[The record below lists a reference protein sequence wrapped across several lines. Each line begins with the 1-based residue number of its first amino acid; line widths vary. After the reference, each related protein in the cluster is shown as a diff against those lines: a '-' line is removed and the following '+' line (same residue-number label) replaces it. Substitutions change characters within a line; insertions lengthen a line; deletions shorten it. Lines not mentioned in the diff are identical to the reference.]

1 MWILKTM
8 YNELID
14 TSLSKIASKVETY
27 KDDKTRSHKKCDYI
41 ELLTLLSSD
50 ELYLDYFL
58 SRFYSEY
65 SDRNDTLEDEQSQID
80 DNHQQ
85 EIIDLF
91 EILQYRSRL
100 YGESY
105 PFEVDSNMIKLKD
118 NISVRNKLYIILLS
132 CANLTTF
139 EKNLQSSL
147 AEEFEHITYCAIKQ
161 YLPASFNVKKLGSNS
176 DYIGNTRSKLKAL
189 GKDINL
195 PTNDEQIDGIS
206 IHANKEKGVDLVAWY
221 NFVDNIPNTLI
232 FLIQCA
238 CGTDTQHKQAEP
250 IGYDNYFYFNNK
262 PIISLATPKSI
273 VVKENYIKDMNEVSA
288 GNILF
293 FDRLRL
299 IELIVDEDCV
309 SSIKAFQL
317 ADRLISQTISV
328 LD

>member
-1 MWILKTM
+1 MS
-8 YNELID
+8 YNTLIEA
-14 TSLSKIASKVETY
+14 SLSKIASKVETY
-27 KDDKTRSHKKCDYI
+27 KGENSRTHKKCDYI

-50 ELYLDYFL
+50 ELYKDYFL

-65 SDRNDTLEDEQSQID
+65 SDRDDSLEEEQAQID
-80 DNHQQ
+80 DTHQQ

-91 EILQYRSRL
+91 EILQYRAQL

-105 PFEVDSNMIKLKD
+105 PFEVDSNMIKLRT
-118 NISVRNKLYIILLS
+118 NISNRHKLYIVLLS

-139 EKNLQSSL
+139 EKNLHSSL

-161 YLPASFNVKKLGSNS
+161 YLPTSFKVKKLGSNS
-176 DYIGNTRSKLKAL
+176 DYTGNTRSKLKEL

-195 PTNDEQIDGIS
+195 PTKDDQINGIS
-206 IHANKEKGVDLVAWY
+206 INANKEKGVDLVAWY

-238 CGTDTQHKQAEP
+238 CGADTQHKQYEP

-273 VVKENYIKDMNEVSA
+273 VIKENYIKDMNEVSA
-288 GNILF
+288 GDILF

-299 IELIVDEDCV
+299 IELIENEECV
-309 SSIKAFQL
+309 STIEAFKL
-317 ADRLISQTISV
+317 ADRLVSETISV

>member
-1 MWILKTM
+1 M
-8 YNELID
+8 YNQLIN
-14 TSLSKIASKVETY
+14 TSISKIASKVETY
-27 KDDKTRSHKKCDYI
+27 KGDNGRSHKKCDYI

-50 ELYLDYFL
+50 ELYKDNLL

-65 SDRNDTLEDEQSQID
+65 RDRDDSPEEEQAEID
-80 DNHQQ
+80 DKHQQ
-85 EIIDLF
+85 EIINLF
-91 EILQYRSRL
+91 EILQYRSKL

-105 PFEVDSNMIKLKD
+105 PFEIGSDSDMIKLKEE
-118 NISVRNKLYIILLS
+118 ISDSHKLYIILLS

-147 AEEFEHITYCAIKQ
+147 ADEFEHITYCAIKQ
-161 YLPASFNVKKLGSNS
+161 YLPSSFKVKKLGSDS
-176 DYIGNTRSKLKAL
+176 DYSGNTRDKLKEL

-206 IHANKEKGVDLVAWY
+206 ILANKEKGVDLVAWY

-238 CGTDTQHKQAEP
+238 CGVDTQHKQYEP

-262 PIISLATPKSI
+262 PIISLATPKS
-273 VVKENYIKDMNEVSA
+273 VVIKENHIKDMNEVSA

-299 IELIVDEDCV
+299 IELIVDENCL
-309 SSIKAFQL
+309 STIEAFRL
-317 ADRLISQTISV
+317 ADRLIDETISV